1 MEDEN
6 PVPLNIDAIAA
17 LALPDA
23 VQTLSHRDTILYAL
37 GLGYGEDPM
46 DLRELPFV
54 YEKGLRTVPSL
65 ANILCHPGFWA
76 QDPQYGIDWVKVL
89 HAEQAFTIHAAIPP
103 EGSIRG
109 VTRVSGVEDKG
120 ADKGA
125 LVHQVKELY
134 DEADGTHL
142 ASVRQTLMLR
152 GNGGQGAF
160 GQAEAQPGVLPEGD
174 PHAVVAIATR
184 PGLALLYRLNG
195 DWNPLHADPAV
206 AAKAG
211 FDRPILHGMCSLGLA
226 ARAIIQQFCA
236 YDPDRLKSMFVRFSR
251 PVMPGETLRFEFFQD
266 APGQLRFRARV
277 VERDV
282 IVLDRCQATV
292 A

>member
-1 MEDEN
+1 M
-6 PVPLNIDAIAA
+6 PLNIEAIAA
-17 LALPDA
+17 LELPNA
-23 VQTLSHRDTILYAL
+23 IQELSHRDTIIYAL

-46 DLRELPFV
+46 NTRELPFV
-54 YEKGLRTVPSL
+54 YEKNLKAVPSF

-89 HAEQAFTIHAAIPP
+89 HAEQSFEMYAAIPTA
-103 EGSIRG
+103 GKIRG
-109 VTRVSGVEDKG
+109 VTRISGVEDKG

-134 DEADGTHL
+134 DVADGRRI

-152 GNGGQGAF
+152 GNGGEGAF
-160 GQAEAQPGVLPEGD
+160 GKAETAPGALPERAPD
-174 PHAVVAIATR
+174 TIVDIPTR

-195 DWNPLHADPAV
+195 DWNPLHADPMIAN
-206 AAKAG
+206 KAG

-226 ARAIIQQFCA
+226 ARAIIQHFCD
-236 YDPDRLKSMFVRFSR
+236 YDPDRLLAMFVRFSR
-251 PVMPGETLRFEFFQD
+251 PVTPGETLRFEFFED
-266 APGQLRFRARV
+266 GSVLRFRARI

-282 IVLDRCQATV
+282 IVLDRCHARL

>member
-1 MEDEN
+1 M
-6 PVPLNIDAIAA
+6 PLNIDAIAA

-23 VQTLSHRDTILYAL
+23 VQETSHRDTIIYAL
-37 GLGYGEDPM
+37 GLGYGEDP
-46 DLRELPFV
+46 LNTRELPFV
-54 YEKGLRTVPSL
+54 YEKALRTVPTL

-89 HAEQAFTIHAAIPP
+89 HAEQAFAIHAPIPP
-103 EGSIRG
+103 KGTIRG
-109 VTRVSGVEDKG
+109 VTRISGVEDKG

-134 DEADGTHL
+134 DADAGTHL

-160 GQAEAQPGVLPEGD
+160 GQAEDQPGALPGGD
-174 PHAVVAIATR
+174 PHAVVEIPTR

-195 DWNPLHADPAV
+195 DWNPLHADPAI

-226 ARAIIQQFCA
+226 ARAIIQHFCD

-251 PVMPGETLRFEFFQD
+251 PVMPGETLRFEFFEE
-266 APGQLRFRARV
+266 AVGKLRFRARV
-277 VERDV
+277 AERDV
-282 IVLDRCQATV
+282 VVLDRCHATV

>member
-1 MEDEN
+1 
-6 PVPLNIDAIAA
+6 V
-17 LALPDA
+17 
-23 VQTLSHRDTILYAL
+23 
-37 GLGYGEDPM
+37 
-46 DLRELPFV
+46 
-54 YEKGLRTVPSL
+54 
-65 ANILCHPGFWA
+65 
-76 QDPQYGIDWVKVL
+76 
-89 HAEQAFTIHAAIPP
+89 
-103 EGSIRG
+103 GSIRG
-109 VTRVSGVEDKG
+109 VTRISGIEDKG

-134 DEADGTHL
+134 DQANGTHL

-152 GNGGQGAF
+152 GNGGEGAF
-160 GQAEAQPGVLPEGD
+160 GKAEEQPAALPD
-174 PHAVVAIATR
+174 ATPTATVDIPTR

-226 ARAIIQQFCA
+226 ARAIIQH
-236 YDPDRLKSMFVRFSR
+236 YGNDDPDRLKGMFVRFSR
-251 PVMPGETLRFEFFQD
+251 PVVPGETLRFEFFEEAD
-266 APGQLRFRARV
+266 RLRFRARV

-282 IVLDRCQATV
+282 IALDRCHATI